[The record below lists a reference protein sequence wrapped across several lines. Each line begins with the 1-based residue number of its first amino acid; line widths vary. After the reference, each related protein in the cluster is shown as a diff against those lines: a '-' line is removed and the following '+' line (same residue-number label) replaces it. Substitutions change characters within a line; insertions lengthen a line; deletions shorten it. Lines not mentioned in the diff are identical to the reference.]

1 MSNAKVITQPKHK
14 QNERTSCLRACAFLY
29 LLAAESEI
37 DCGFKFVVDDF
48 ESIENDRVEAVDGN
62 LEFVGGVDCVDGDT
76 DSVELTAIK
85 VGNIERRLH
94 CVCIALRCLQIVA
107 YIETF
112 RKISTVI
119 VVKNTKINEPA
130 NLTFSFVITEIM
142 LSTK

>member
-1 MSNAKVITQPKHK
+1 M
-14 QNERTSCLRACAFLY
+14 
-29 LLAAESEI
+29 
-37 DCGFKFVVDDF
+37 
-48 ESIENDRVEAVDGN
+48 
-62 LEFVGGVDCVDGDT
+62 DGDT

-85 VGNIERRLH
+85 VGNIDRRLH
-94 CVCIALRCLQIVA
+94 CVFIALRCLQIVA

-119 VVKNTKINEPA
+119 VAKNTKINEPA